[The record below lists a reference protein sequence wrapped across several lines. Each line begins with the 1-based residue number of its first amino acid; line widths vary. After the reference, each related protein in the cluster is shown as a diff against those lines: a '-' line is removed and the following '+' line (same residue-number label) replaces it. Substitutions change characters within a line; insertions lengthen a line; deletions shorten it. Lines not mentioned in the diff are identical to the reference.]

1 MQYIS
6 SLIHSSEV
14 VVPTTDPFKDL
25 SLSIPIRETSRAE
38 KFFRDVRKDWVERMK
53 VPRSSF

>member
-1 MQYIS
+1 MKYIS

-14 VVPTTDPFKDL
+14 VLPTTDPFKDL

-38 KFFRDVRKDWVERMK
+38 KFFRDVRKD
-53 VPRSSF
+53 